1 MTSDETV
8 EAALPAVVQEGQARL
23 CAQLV
28 EALGDRLVSVILYG
42 GLAKGEY
49 TPDTSDVNVM
59 IVLDAVNVA
68 ALDKAAPIIQGGVR
82 DFRLAP
88 LLLCESDL
96 RRSADVFPVKFLD
109 MQRHHRVLWGK
120 DILVDLIIA
129 RDHIRLR
136 CAQEITNLEL
146 RLRQFYLRRAHR
158 PELIESTLTRAI
170 SSFLTSL
177 NTLAELKTGQAATS
191 KPEIIEAAEGIG
203 LDAQALREVFALK
216 RGRLKPDTDEL
227 KQLYGRFMMTVQ
239 QAAALV
245 DTV

>member
-28 EALGDRLVSVILYG
+28 EALRDQLVSVILYG

-49 TPDTSDVNVM
+49 IPDTSNVNVM
-59 IVLDAVNVA
+59 IVLDEVTVA

-82 DFRLAP
+82 DFRLAA

-96 RRSADVFPVKFLD
+96 RYSIEVFPIKFLD
-109 MQRHHRVLWGK
+109 MQRYHRVLWGK
-120 DILVDLIIA
+120 DVLADLTIA
-129 RDHIRLR
+129 RDHVRFR
-136 CAQEITNLEL
+136 CAQEITNLLL
-146 RLRQFYLRRAHR
+146 RLRQFYLQRAHR

-177 NTLAELKTGQAATS
+177 NTLTELKTGQAATT
-191 KPEIIEAAEGIG
+191 KPAIIEAAERIG
-203 LDAQALREVFALK
+203 LHAQPLREVFALK
-216 RGRLKPDTDEL
+216 RGQLKPDTEEL
-227 KQLYGRFMMTVQ
+227 KRLYDRFMMTVQ